1 MHIDIIEG
9 KDYSLS
15 ISSFPY
21 SHLIN
26 IRSCWRSDLAQWER
40 PHRISGRWPPLR
52 GRSFKGI
59 LRKLRP
65 LRRRKHVRGPPATCG
80 MHASCA
86 VSAGKLILIPWPLP
100 ACIRHSIGPLASGLL
115 VEAKRQKEPRLTKR
129 RCGGVRA
136 CMLELIKASIHMHAS
151 FAADRELESPF
162 PSRERP
168 RGQFSRPHGVARAPQ
183 LCRPVFFFFFE
194 KRPVVGEWWYV

>member
-1 MHIDIIEG
+1 MRKTSPDLR
-9 KDYSLS
+9 SL
-15 ISSFPY
+15 
-21 SHLIN
+21 
-26 IRSCWRSDLAQWER
+26 AAVER
-40 PHRISGRWPPLR
+40 PIVQGNTPKVETASEE
-52 GRSFKGI
+52 KACA
-59 LRKLRP
+59 
-65 LRRRKHVRGPPATCG
+65 RGPPATCG

-86 VSAGKLILIPWPLP
+86 VSAGKLILIPWSLP

-183 LCRPVFFFFFE
+183 LCRPVFFF
-194 KRPVVGEWWYV
+194 